1 MPKSENQCIILS
13 FVLRIMPQTCSSCAG
28 EILSLPH
35 CACRLCCFGRVR
47 FYVTLWTVAWQAPLS
62 MGSFQ
67 QEHWSGLPC
76 PPSGDLPHHGWKLHL
91 FHVLNWQA
99 DGLSL
104 LHLGSRSTSSI
115 NSKILLYAHCII
127 KKPWSPCIT
136 SRSWK
141 IHTAF
146 SKRQNFIYKRAI

>member
-91 FHVLNWQA
+91 FHVLCWQVRIVTTSGTGEFPPFSPLEKCRKNLLVMLA
-99 DGLSL
+99 VPFKKLVFNKWHKIEKRLFSLS
-104 LHLGSRSTSSI
+104 
-115 NSKILLYAHCII
+115 
-127 KKPWSPCIT
+127 
-136 SRSWK
+136 
-141 IHTAF
+141 
-146 SKRQNFIYKRAI
+146 